1 MYLCMQM
8 EDFKKALKLTLPVLG
23 AYWFLGIT
31 YGLLASNIGYPIW
44 VSLSMAITVYS
55 GSAEFIALT
64 MLCCAFNPLTAM
76 TMALMVGAR
85 HLFYGISMLDRYRGA
100 GWKKP
105 FLIFLLT
112 DETFA
117 VNYANGGNF
126 RQQLW
131 VSVLDYAYW
140 ITGGVMGY
148 MLGASMGAELM
159 QYLEGLDFVVT
170 AMFVAIFMD
179 DYLRNKTTHISAWLG
194 IVAAAACLA
203 VFGAS
208 QFILPTMLS
217 ILIVLYI
224 KYKREQA

>member
-1 MYLCMQM
+1 MN
-8 EDFKKALKLTLPVLG
+8 DFKKAITLSLPVLG

-31 YGLLASNIGYPIW
+31 YGLLASSMGYPIW
-44 VSLSMAITVYS
+44 VTLSMAFLVYS

-64 MLCCAFNPLTAM
+64 MLCSAFNPLSAVA
-76 TMALMVGAR
+76 MALLVGAR
-85 HLFYGISMLDRYRGA
+85 HLFYGITMLDRYQGA

-105 FLIFLLT
+105 MLIFLLT

-117 VNYANGGNF
+117 VNYANGGSF

-148 MLGASMGAELM
+148 MLGTSMGAEVM
-159 QYLEGLDFVVT
+159 HYLEGQNFVVT

-179 DYLRNKTTHISAWLG
+179 DFMRNKGAHMSAWLG
-194 IVAAAACLA
+194 IGAAGICLA
-203 VFGAS
+203 VFGAG
-208 QFILPTMLS
+208 QFIVPTMIS
-217 ILIVLYI
+217 ILLVLYI
-224 KYKREQA
+224 KYRKEAAV